1 MLFEISCDIILVIID
16 VYVYI
21 IFPFIQLLVATI
33 MKEEIECK
41 NSFIAISDWLIV
53 DSVFTFLTGVNV
65 YYYIKSNKG
74 SFCDIITSFCYYI
87 LAFFNILWLLL
98 GTIDIFNN
106 CIVYEKDDIKFYLIL
121 SLCTFIIL
129 IYKLL
134 IVKKP
139 KRKPLLDII

>member
-1 MLFEISCDIILVIID
+1 MFEITSDIIPVIID
-16 VYVYI
+16 VYVYL
-21 IFPFIQLLVATI
+21 IFPFIQILIAVIL
-33 MKEEIECK
+33 KEEIDCK
-41 NSFIAISDWLIV
+41 NSFMRISDWLIV

-74 SFCDIITSFCYYI
+74 SFFDIITSYCYYV
-87 LAFFNILWLLL
+87 LACFNVLWLLL

-139 KRKPLLDII
+139 KKKPLLDII